1 MTNRHANW
9 ERLTMVIKWANM
21 TVNSF
26 ARHIGLVRAENLYHI
41 KKGNYGISEDLADR
55 IIAYFP
61 QIDRTWLLSGIGN
74 MLTTN
79 STESE
84 RLPFFSGDI
93 ADIMPVVGTLEAQGE
108 IQLPYITGSH
118 LVVRSTSQAMNET
131 LSAATDLILR
141 EVGVHEVIQGNEY
154 VLLFGDRV
162 EWRRVRYVARDS
174 NKWRLVARNR
184 DEHAD
189 IFINRA
195 DVTRAWRVVARIA
208 ILES

>member
-9 ERLTMVIKWANM
+9 ERLMTVIKWADM

-74 MLTTN
+74 MLVDDHAKC
-79 STESE
+79 EV
-84 RLPFFSGDI
+84 LPFFNGDI
-93 ADIMPVVGTLEAQGE
+93 TDAMPAIGTLEAQGE
-108 IQLPYITGSH
+108 LHLPYITDSH

-154 VLLFGDRV
+154 VLVFGDRV

-184 DEHAD
+184 DEYAD
-189 IFINRA
+189 IFINRT
-195 DVTRAWRVVARIA
+195 DVSRAWRVVARIA